1 MNPKSLIL
9 LEYHKILGK
18 LKAYA
23 SFSGSEALA
32 TRLRPTSSLP
42 KALTLQT
49 QTREARYLL
58 NFSETV
64 SFAGVADLAPLV
76 GMARNAIVLEAPDL
90 IAIRNTLIS
99 ARDAKRIIINRA
111 DELPHLA
118 GIAEGLTDGAGLIDL
133 INRTITERGEVL
145 DSASPALGQ
154 IRGKIKVVHARLIDR
169 LSRYINDA
177 NTMKLLQEPLI
188 TQRGGRYVL
197 PLRAECKGSF
207 KSIIHD
213 QSASGA
219 TLFVEPVAVVELNNE
234 YRELEL
240 AERDEVLRVL
250 RALTLRIAELHDSL
264 LASTRAMAELDLILM
279 KAKYA
284 EELDAVE
291 PVLITFDEKPAPHHP
306 GSCIRLRRARHPLL
320 DPEKV
325 VPIDVEMDNEN
336 FIIVLTGPNT
346 GGKTVTLKTVG
357 LAVLMAQSG
366 MQIAAQSGSC
376 LSVFRDVF
384 ADIGDEQSI
393 EQSLS
398 TFSAHITQLVR
409 ILKRSDYRSLI
420 LLDELGSGTDPQE
433 GSALA
438 RAVLTW
444 LIEKRITSI
453 VATHYPEL
461 KAYAHVTKGAVNA
474 SLEFDL
480 ETLKPTY
487 RLTIGLPGRSNAL
500 AIAERLGLRQ
510 EIIDMARQD
519 IDPTELGA
527 DDLLDEIRRQ
537 RDLTAESYALAE
549 RARKDAENTRNQLNR
564 RLDDIENR
572 KDAILEATQEKAEEE
587 LEAMKQELRDLRRIL
602 ARLQAAPEKK
612 AELAEVVEKVE
623 NIEKRHEKKA
633 RQIKRRPRP
642 KSEKGPLKVGDKVIV
657 RKLGA
662 EAVISAIDGGDIEV
676 QAGVLRLRL
685 RAEDLR
691 RKVDEEPEELASDE
705 AKPSDPKPSQAK
717 PARKGRTRLPT
728 VEMPA
733 LELDLRGKR
742 VDDGLDEFQR
752 WLERGFA
759 AGMLFGRVIHG
770 HGTGAMKDAVRAEL
784 RQSQFVKRWEP
795 GGEKEGGDGVSVV
808 FFNHQT

>member
-23 SFSGSEALA
+23 SFSASEDLA
-32 TRLRPTSSLP
+32 TRLRPTSNLE
-42 KALTLQT
+42 KAQALQT

-58 NFSETV
+58 TLSEPV
-64 SFAGVADLAPLV
+64 SFSGVVDLAPLV
-76 GMARNAIVLEAPDL
+76 GMARNAIVLETADL
-90 IAIRNTLIS
+90 IALRNTLIS
-99 ARDAKRIIINRA
+99 ARDAKRVILNRA
-111 DELPHLA
+111 EELPCLVA
-118 GIAEGLTDGAGLIDL
+118 IAEGLADGSGLVDL
-133 INRTITERGEVL
+133 INRTISERGEVL
-145 DSASPALGQ
+145 DSASAELGA
-154 IRGKIKVVHARLIDR
+154 IRSKLKVVHARLMDR
-169 LSRYINDA
+169 LTRYINDA
-177 NTMKLLQEPLI
+177 NTMKLLQEALI

-197 PLRAECKGSF
+197 PLRAECKGSI
-207 KSIIHD
+207 KAIVHD

-219 TLFVEPVAVVELNNE
+219 TLFVEPLPVVELNNE

-250 RALTLRIAELHDSL
+250 RGLTLRVAELHDSL
-264 LASTRAMAELDLILM
+264 VVSNQAMAELDLILM

-284 EELDAVE
+284 DELDAVE
-291 PVLITFDEKPAPHHP
+291 PELLAFDPKPAPHHP
-306 GSCIRLRRARHPLL
+306 GSVIRLRRARHPLL
-320 DPEKV
+320 DPLKV
-325 VPIDVEMDNEN
+325 VPIDVEMDSEN
-336 FIIVLTGPNT
+336 FSIVLTGPNT

-366 MQIAAQSGSC
+366 MPIAAKMGSS

-398 TFSAHITQLVR
+398 TFSGHITQLVR
-409 ILKRSDYRSLI
+409 IIKRADYRSLV

-438 RAVLTW
+438 RAVLTYF
-444 LIEKRITSI
+444 LEKRITNI
-453 VATHYPEL
+453 IATHYPEL

-480 ETLKPTY
+480 ETLRPTY

-500 AIAERLGLRQ
+500 AIAERLGLQ
-510 EIIDMARQD
+510 QDIIEMAKQD
-519 IDPTELGA
+519 IDPTDLGA

-537 RDLTAESYALAE
+537 RDLASESYRLAE
-549 RARKDAENTRNQLNR
+549 RARKDAENTRKQLNQ

-572 KDAILEATQEKAEEE
+572 KDAILEATQNKAEEE
-587 LEAMKQELRDLRRIL
+587 LEAMRQELREARRTL
-602 ARLQAAPEKK
+602 ARLQAKPEQRQEVAQV
-612 AELAEVVEKVE
+612 AESIERVE
-623 NIEKRHEKKA
+623 EKHEEKA
-633 RQIKRRPRP
+633 RKIKRRPRP

-657 RKLGA
+657 RKLGT
-662 EAVISAIDGGDIEV
+662 EAVISAIDGEDFEV

-685 RAEDLR
+685 REQDLR
-691 RKVDEEPEELASDE
+691 RKVAEEQEVVEEA
-705 AKPSDPKPSQAK
+705 PKPEK
-717 PARKGRTRLPT
+717 KGRTRLPS
-728 VEMPA
+728 VQSPG

-742 VDDGLDEFQR
+742 VDDGLDELKA

-759 AGMLFGRVIHG
+759 AGMLFGRVVHG
-770 HGTGAMKDAVRAEL
+770 HGTGAMREATRDEL
-784 RQSQFVKRWEP
+784 RHSPYIKRWEP

-808 FFNHQT
+808 FFDHD

>member
-23 SFSGSEALA
+23 SFSASEDLA

-42 KALTLQT
+42 KALDLQA

-58 NFSETV
+58 TLSEPVGFS
-64 SFAGVADLAPLV
+64 GVVDLAPLV

-90 IAIRNTLIS
+90 IALRNTLIS
-99 ARDAKRIIINRA
+99 ARDAKRVILNRT
-111 DELPHLA
+111 EEVPHLA
-118 GIAEGLTDGAGLIDL
+118 DIAESLADGSGLVDL
-133 INRTITERGEVL
+133 INRTINERGEVL
-145 DSASPALGQ
+145 DSASPELGA
-154 IRGKIKVVHARLIDR
+154 IRSKLKIVHARLMDR
-169 LSRYINDA
+169 LTRYINDA
-177 NTMKLLQEPLI
+177 NTMKLLQEALI

-197 PLRAECKGSF
+197 PLRAECKGSI
-207 KSIIHD
+207 KAIVHD

-219 TLFVEPVAVVELNNE
+219 TLFVEPLPVVELNNE

-250 RALTLRIAELHDSL
+250 RGLTLRVAELHDSL
-264 LASTRAMAELDLILM
+264 VVSNQAMAELDLILM

-284 EELDAVE
+284 DELDAVE
-291 PVLITFDEKPAPHHP
+291 PELVAFDTKPAPHHP
-306 GSCIRLRRARHPLL
+306 GSLIRLRRARHPLL

-325 VPIDVEMDNEN
+325 VPIDVEMDPEN
-336 FIIVLTGPNT
+336 FSIVLTGPNT

-366 MQIAAQSGSC
+366 MPIAAKIGSS
-376 LSVFRDVF
+376 LSVFRDIF

-398 TFSAHITQLVR
+398 TFSGHITQLVR
-409 ILKRSDYRSLI
+409 ILKRADYRSLV

-438 RAVLTW
+438 RAVLTYF
-444 LIEKRITSI
+444 LEKRITSI
-453 VATHYPEL
+453 IATHYPEL

-480 ETLKPTY
+480 ETLRPTY

-500 AIAERLGLRQ
+500 AIAERLGLKQ
-510 EIIDMARQD
+510 EIIDMAKQD

-537 RDLTAESYALAE
+537 RDLASESYRLAE
-549 RARKDAENTRNQLNR
+549 RARKNAENTRKQLNQ

-572 KDAILEATQEKAEEE
+572 KDAILEATQNKAEEE
-587 LEAMKQELRDLRRIL
+587 LEAMRQELRDVRKTL
-602 ARLQAAPEKK
+602 ARLQTKPEQRQEI
-612 AELAEVVEKVE
+612 AQVVEKIDQVE
-623 NIEKRHEKKA
+623 EKQEKKA
-633 RQIKRRPRP
+633 RKIKRRPRP
-642 KSEKGPLKVGDKVIV
+642 KSEKGPLKVGEKVIV
-657 RKLGA
+657 RKLGT
-662 EAVISAIDGGDIEV
+662 EAVISAIDGEDFEV

-685 RAEDLR
+685 REQDLR
-691 RKVDEEPEELASDE
+691 RKVGEEQEEIVE
-705 AKPSDPKPSQAK
+705 VPKPEK
-717 PARKGRTRLPT
+717 KGRTRLPS
-728 VEMPA
+728 VESPG

-742 VDDGLDEFQR
+742 VDEGLDELKA

-759 AGMLFGRVIHG
+759 AGMLFGRVVHG
-770 HGTGAMKDAVRAEL
+770 HGTGAMREATRDEL
-784 RQSQFVKRWEP
+784 RHSPYVKRWET

-808 FFNHQT
+808 FFDHD